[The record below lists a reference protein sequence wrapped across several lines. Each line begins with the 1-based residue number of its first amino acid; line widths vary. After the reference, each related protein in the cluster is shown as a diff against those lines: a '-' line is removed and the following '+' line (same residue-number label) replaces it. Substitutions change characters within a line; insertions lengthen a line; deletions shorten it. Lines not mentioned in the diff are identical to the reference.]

1 MLNNRFFIIIV
12 IIIGLLAGVI
22 GGVILAI
29 RNNNDEPDDTIT
41 DVPSD
46 TTNAPNHDN
55 RFEHIVGEPVVE
67 FDEGAEIYFDE
78 SLVAYLNRME
88 FGVPA
93 TDEDGNYYCDN
104 DGDIVYD
111 QSEEKNLEWVL
122 DNLITLVNHFAK
134 EEYSMDASH
143 QIQRFYVTYYERL
156 KDLSYDELVEKLSIC
171 FPTGGANAETLGDT
185 VLETFGI
192 SSGDN
197 CAFVFKPILVA
208 KIKVEF
214 YNVLPSVVELTEEA
228 EALCIYDNWR
238 NEEDEGYERNLEGWL
253 RNVIAVAQAN
263 GCDDEHVMV
272 AQILYAGTLANAEY
286 KSDWDDAL
294 IRCLSVEEWNYEA
307 LKQKVEQEFGV
318 TIDYN
323 VPIQEYFDSLE
334 TEVIE

>member
-12 IIIGLLAGVI
+12 IIIGLLVGVI
-22 GGVILAI
+22 GGVILAV

-41 DVPSD
+41 DAPSD
-46 TTNAPNHDN
+46 TTFDDDY
-55 RFEHIVGEPVVE
+55 RFEHTVGDPVIG
-67 FDEGAEIYFDE
+67 FDEGAEVYLDE
-78 SLVAYLNRME
+78 SLVAYLERME

-93 TDEDGNYYCDN
+93 TDENGNYYLYD

-111 QSEEKNLEWVL
+111 TSEEKSLEWVL
-122 DNLITLVNHFAK
+122 DNLITLINHFAK

-156 KDLSYDELVEKLSIC
+156 NDLSYNDLVEKLTIC
-171 FPTGGANAETLGDT
+171 FPSGGANAETLGET

-192 SSGDN
+192 GSGDN
-197 CAFVFKPILVA
+197 CAFVFNPILVA
-208 KIKVEF
+208 EIKVEF
-214 YNVLPSVVELTEEA
+214 YNVLPPTVELTEAA
-228 EALCIYDNWR
+228 EALSIYDNWR

-253 RNVIAVAQAN
+253 RNVISVTKEK
-263 GCDDEHVMV
+263 GFDDEKVIV
-272 AQILYAGTLANAEY
+272 AQILYAGTLADAEY
-286 KSDWDDAL
+286 RANWQDAL
-294 IRCLSVEEWNYEA
+294 VKCLSFEEWNYEA

-334 TEVIE
+334 NEVIE